1 MLSDAVKNLLE
12 KYGSDLTVTR
22 VASVSYDPS
31 TGVATPAAA
40 TNPTL
45 RGVFV
50 NYMDS
55 EIDGSLVQQGD
66 RKLLVSLSGS
76 TTTPQKG
83 DQVGGMRI
91 VSVRTFAPNGTA
103 IAWTCQARA

>member
-1 MLSDAVKNLLE
+1 MLDQAVENLLE
-12 KYGSDLTVTR
+12 KYGSDLTATR
-22 VASVSYDPS
+22 VPSVTYDPS
-31 TGVATPAAA
+31 TGIATPASS
-40 TNPTL
+40 TSPTL

-66 RKLLVSLSGS
+66 RKLLVSAAGS
-76 TTTPQKG
+76 TTTPQEG

-91 VSVRTFAPNGTA
+91 ISVRTFAPNGTA
-103 IAWTCQARA
+103 VGWTCQARA